1 MSKEPEEAS
10 EPKSEQVA
18 VNRKAKFKYDILEK
32 FEAGLALTGTE
43 VKSLREHKVSLS
55 DAYAMF
61 RGSELYLIN
70 LDIAAYD
77 HAGYVQHDPKRARKL
92 LLHRRELNKLVGKV
106 SQRGLTLIPLG
117 VHFNSR
123 GWAKVRLGLARGRQM
138 FDKRA
143 AIREREQKRDIAR
156 QSRKYGAR

>member
-1 MSKEPEEAS
+1 MAKETEEAS

-70 LDIAAYD
+70 LDIAPYD

-117 VHFNSR
+117 VHFNNR

>member
-1 MSKEPEEAS
+1 
-10 EPKSEQVA
+10 
-18 VNRKAKFKYDILEK
+18 
-32 FEAGLALTGTE
+32 
-43 VKSLREHKVSLS
+43 
-55 DAYAMF
+55 MF